1 MFQLSLICLLTVH
14 LLAVNVAS
22 GAPFVCIWLSLR
34 ARRGDFAAD
43 LVGRRLAR
51 WSLDALSFGVLL
63 GVALGAILWW
73 LDQGAFVQ
81 ALGRIEPRRLAF
93 GGIELLFYFVLMAWY
108 LARWGRPTRWFWLHP
123 LVALMA
129 GTNLIYH
136 FPILFTVVAMI
147 AERAGA
153 ADTSQPFVAWLRDPE
168 LLARVAHFCLASL
181 AVTGAAMMMV
191 VARSSELRTDETAA
205 NRAATWGAHCIL
217 WPSLVQLP
225 LGLYVLLQIPERARD
240 ALLGD
245 DLIGAAIFAIA
256 LLAVLMLLQQLAT
269 ALLGHVRAVDA
280 PKYVA
285 LLGLI
290 VLLMVG
296 ARERSRQPLLKQPLL
311 NRAAP
316 APAVES
322 ATAPPT
328 PSTPPP
334 QTPST

>member
-1 MFQLSLICLLTVH
+1 
-14 LLAVNVAS
+14 
-22 GAPFVCIWLSLR
+22 
-34 ARRGDFAAD
+34 
-43 LVGRRLAR
+43 
-51 WSLDALSFGVLL
+51 
-63 GVALGAILWW
+63 
-73 LDQGAFVQ
+73 
-81 ALGRIEPRRLAF
+81 
-93 GGIELLFYFVLMAWY
+93 
-108 LARWGRPTRWFWLHP
+108 
-123 LVALMA
+123 MA

-181 AVTGAAMMMV
+181 AVTGAAMMV

-240 ALLGD
+240 ALLGN

-296 ARERSRQPLLKQPLL
+296 ARERSREPLLKQPLF

-316 APAVES
+316 APVVES
-322 ATAPPT
+322 PTAPPT